1 MSILYEND
9 KKDFQIFV
17 VNSRKWF
24 DSYSEIQI
32 FDKRANIVLLGD
44 KIQELYS

>member
-24 DSYSEIQI
+24 DSDNEIAN
-32 FDKRANIVLLGD
+32 FDKSDNISTLGD